1 MSEYRFNILNE
12 NERSYKDNDEENIA
26 CKCPSQRQELVIGP
40 TLEFQQKYILKHK
53 TYVVVLVLP
62 F

>member
-1 MSEYRFNILNE
+1 MLSEYRFNILNE

-40 TLEFQQKYILKHK
+40 TLEFQ
-53 TYVVVLVLP
+53 
-62 F
+62 